1 MKYSKSRELLSEE
14 HRGLRTLAA
23 ETRVAAQQILDGAV
37 PTLEPLRARLAE
49 LEIALAAHN
58 RHEDE
63 LLSDIILTIDAWGP
77 QRESVMR
84 EDHLIEHSA
93 ILKSLER
100 CASLD
105 DQLVAAQGANELV
118 LRMLRHMDS
127 EEREVL
133 HPDILRDDV
142 VAISGVSG

>member
-1 MKYSKSRELLSEE
+1 MKYSKIRELLIEE

>member
-1 MKYSKSRELLSEE
+1 MKYSKIRELLIEE

-84 EDHLIEHSA
+84 EDHLIEHSS